1 VTYVNSCLFTSLLLF
16 DVLKRKIPCRW
27 SIPIL
32 GRGARSKQYAPI
44 EDVEEEDQVF
54 SKPVNGHT
62 VAATEK
68 MDVLQTAKLGFTFG
82 LLWVK
87 TSPVAGHAGK
97 MLIDI
102 VCGIFTDYKRRLIL
116 HTDPDIG

>member
-1 VTYVNSCLFTSLLLF
+1 M
-16 DVLKRKIPCRW
+16 
-27 SIPIL
+27 

-44 EDVEEEDQVF
+44 QDAEEEDQVVF
-54 SKPVNGHT
+54 KPASWQT
-62 VAATEK
+62 VAATAK
-68 MDVLQTAKLGFTFG
+68 MDVPQTAKLGFTFG

-97 MLIDI
+97 MLIGT
-102 VCGIFTDYKRRLIL
+102 VCGIITDYKRRLIL